1 MDPPPGDGTRFSQ
14 SFHNPASA
22 LFVLKD
28 GLPTIAARTATE
40 SLGLEYALD
49 TDVLTSDRNNAR
61 NLTRPT
67 FDPMGQVM
75 LSFGRNSATQF
86 GTLWKLYRSTDLS
99 AWTEI
104 YSFDGSSQM
113 FDPAQ
118 VAVTLFTESFQI
130 VDLPPPFPKAF
141 YQFRATFLPP

>member
-104 YSFDGSSQM
+104 YSFDGSNQT
-113 FDPAQ
+113 FDRAKFS
-118 VAVTLFTESFQI
+118 ATLGASSITLI
-130 VDLPPPFPKAF
+130 DKNPPFPKAF
-141 YQFRATFLPP
+141 YQFKAVLAP